1 MDNIHDLGGMEGF
14 GPVVPEFDEP
24 TFHAEW
30 EGRMLGL
37 QRSILF
43 LGLWNLDI
51 FRYAQEK
58 IHPTDYLKWSYYE
71 RWAHTMIATA
81 LEKGLVTPDELKGGA
96 GDNSHLVNVN
106 RAFTS
111 KHVRAAFVRGNFERN
126 SDSEPLYSIGDV
138 VMTRNIQIP
147 GHTRLPRYAREK
159 LGTVIAVRGRHV
171 FPDAVVN
178 EGVEDPQWLYTIEF
192 QGAEL
197 WGDSVDPT
205 IFNLI
210 DAFEPYLERP

>member
-14 GPVVPEFDEP
+14 GPVLPEFDEP

-111 KHVRAAFVRGNFERN
+111 KHVGSAFVR
-126 SDSEPLYSIGDV
+126 
-138 VMTRNIQIP
+138 
-147 GHTRLPRYAREK
+147 
-159 LGTVIAVRGRHV
+159 
-171 FPDAVVN
+171 
-178 EGVEDPQWLYTIEF
+178 
-192 QGAEL
+192 
-197 WGDSVDPT
+197 
-205 IFNLI
+205 
-210 DAFEPYLERP
+210 